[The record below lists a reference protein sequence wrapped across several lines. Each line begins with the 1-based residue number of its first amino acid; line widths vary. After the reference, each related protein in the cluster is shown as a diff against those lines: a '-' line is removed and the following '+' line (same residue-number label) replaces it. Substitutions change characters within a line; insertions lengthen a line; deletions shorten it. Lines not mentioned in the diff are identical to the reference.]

1 MQSIVDH
8 LLAWYAVPENGL
20 LSVALIAFISATLLP
35 MGSEPAVFGFV
46 KLNQLAIE
54 HLMGAR

>member
-1 MQSIVDH
+1 MQAIVDH

-35 MGSEPAVFGFV
+35 MGSAPAPEPTRKEAATRTQR
-46 KLNQLAIE
+46 L
-54 HLMGAR
+54 RR